1 MESNIKS
8 SFIPDKMPASQSAA
22 NYAQKSSGSSG
33 GAGDIF
39 ILIAI
44 VALAASL
51 ALAAGVFLYDRFL
64 DANVQKKS
72 EQLERARKAF
82 EPQLIQELVR
92 LDSRLQAADSVLANH
107 LAPSELFNLLEELTL
122 QSVSYDS
129 LNYSLGEDSGITI
142 KLKGKSHSVN
152 GVALQASVFG
162 QHNAIS
168 NPIFSDLD
176 LVKDGVSFQVSAN
189 VNPSALRYTTVFQQY
204 SDGVDSLDLFGDTS
218 GDGLLNDEFADL
230 ENELM
235 NLEGDFGDFGGSS
248 DNGASDQGDVT
259 Q

>member
-1 MESNIKS
+1 MQQPK
-8 SFIPDKMPASQSAA
+8 
-22 NYAQKSSGSSG
+22 G

-64 DANVQKKS
+64 EANAQKKS
-72 EQLERARKAF
+72 TQLERARQAF
-82 EPQLIQELVR
+82 DPNLITELVR
-92 LDSRLQAADSVLANH
+92 LDSRLQAADAVLANH

-129 LNYSLGEDSGITI
+129 LDYSIGEGDAITI
-142 KLKGKSHSVN
+142 SMKGKAHSVN

-176 LVKDGVSFQVSAN
+176 LVSDGVAFKVSAQ
-189 VNPSALRYTTVFQQY
+189 VNPSAIRYSTIFTQY
-204 SDGVDSLDLFGDTS
+204 STGVDDLDFFDDASETNEAS
-218 GDGLLNDEFADL
+218 AEDL
-230 ENELM
+230 AEIEAAMSEIEN
-235 NLEGDFGDFGGSS
+235 DFGDFGDSAEGG
-248 DNGASDQGDVT
+248 DTEQGNVT

>member
-1 MESNIKS
+1 
-8 SFIPDKMPASQSAA
+8 MPASQPKGAPPP
-22 NYAQKSSGSSG
+22 SGGG

-44 VALAASL
+44 VALAAAL

-72 EQLERARKAF
+72 EQLERARQAF
-82 EPQLIQELVR
+82 EPVLIQELIR
-92 LDSRLQAADSVLANH
+92 LDSRLQAADDVLARH

-122 QSVSYDS
+122 QSVEYDS
-129 LNYSLGEDSGITI
+129 MDYKVGDDDTI
-142 KLKGKSHSVN
+142 EVRMKGKARSVN

-162 QHNAIS
+162 QHNAVT

-176 LVKDGVSFQVSAN
+176 LVSDGVTFEVTAT
-189 VNPSALRYTTVFQQY
+189 VNPSALRYTTVFTQY
-204 SDGVDSLDLFGDTS
+204 SEGVSDFSEFDGFGDEFDAFS
-218 GDGLLNDEFADL
+218 GDGQEDLNVEPAGDE
-230 ENELM
+230 
-235 NLEGDFGDFGGSS
+235 FGDFGG
-248 DNGASDQGDVT
+248 GGEVT